1 MLLRG
6 DNMKHIRI
14 YDKINSNIAD
24 DNKKGDFVFE
34 EIKQA
39 VHQKEDVLIDFSG
52 IDVLNTAFLNNAIGK
67 IYSIEYNLRKN
78 SKISITNF
86 PLELQD
92 LLEETIN
99 IARDKYPI

>member
-6 DNMKHIRI
+6 DKMKHIKI
-14 YDKINSNIAD
+14 YEKINSNIAD
-24 DNKKGDFVFE
+24 DNKKGDLVFE

-39 VHQKEDVLIDFSG
+39 VQQKEDVIIDFTG
-52 IDVLNTAFLNNAIGK
+52 IDVLNTAFLNNAIGQ
-67 IYSIEYNLRKN
+67 IYSIEYISRKD

-99 IARDKYPI
+99 IAKDKYSV